1 MDDEDNRLQKI
12 ITETFQDFFNSKIM
26 APMLELLRASEQRI
40 DDTNKMIQRLSEI
53 CEHYTTLYS
62 EHITSLE
69 RSRDKA
75 LDCSSEL
82 VTANVGLAEQLAKA
96 RKELDDVRREYSERL
111 NDTLARNYD
120 IINKYAKLSEAM
132 VNNSGRNSAEL
143 RADINV
149 KK

>member
-1 MDDEDNRLQKI
+1 M
-12 ITETFQDFFNSKIM
+12 
-26 APMLELLRASEQRI
+26 
-40 DDTNKMIQRLSEI
+40 
-53 CEHYTTLYS
+53 
-62 EHITSLE
+62 
-69 RSRDKA
+69 
-75 LDCSSEL
+75 
-82 VTANVGLAEQLAKA
+82 
-96 RKELDDVRREYSERL
+96 RREYSERL

>member
-1 MDDEDNRLQKI
+1 
-12 ITETFQDFFNSKIM
+12 M

-53 CEHYTTLYS
+53 CEHYTTLHS